1 MQELYETL
9 YRDTETDRFG
19 KLSHFVAVKG
29 KRYQPGGLMLV
40 GRCVNG
46 WPAIEETDAETFGR
60 RAAALLTAPDKAGP
74 GFTCI
79 QGEHGRY
86 CFGDMER
93 PDGRWWLSR
102 SAFWR
107 TARQIWAAVGQR
119 AADEDRWFEQIVWS
133 NLFKLAPAE
142 GGNPGGRLIR
152 LQLRS
157 CVDLL
162 LREIELFQPGLLLFV
177 TGAWWLDPKEYGRP
191 TFAEALELTLPASEG
206 RPEHVVATGEYRGA
220 KVIVCNRPEGRSESG
235 FVQAVLACC

>member
-1 MQELYETL
+1 MGDGGCPAARSGEPLA
-9 YRDTETDRFG
+9 RFG
-19 KLSHFVAVKG
+19 PLSGSDPQTKTA
-29 KRYQPGGLMLV
+29 GLNRSF
-40 GRCVNG
+40 G
-46 WPAIEETDAETFGR
+46 AICLNLRLR
-60 RAAALLTAPDKAGP
+60 R
-74 GFTCI
+74 
-79 QGEHGRY
+79 
-86 CFGDMER
+86 
-93 PDGRWWLSR
+93 
-102 SAFWR
+102 
-107 TARQIWAAVGQR
+107 
-119 AADEDRWFEQIVWS
+119 
-133 NLFKLAPAE
+133 